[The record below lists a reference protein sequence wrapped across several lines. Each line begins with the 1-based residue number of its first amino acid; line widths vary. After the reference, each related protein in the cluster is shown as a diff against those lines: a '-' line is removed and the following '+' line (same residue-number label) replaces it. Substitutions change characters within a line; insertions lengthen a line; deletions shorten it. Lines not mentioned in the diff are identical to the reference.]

1 MSDELVNSGRV
12 TIVKG
17 DPVTD
22 FWLDGTVNR
31 YPDYSFK
38 AKVYDVGSIFGIGE
52 GRISKLSVMH
62 RDRVVMHY
70 ERGWDQVPTSRRD
83 RKVLKEILAGFPE
96 RGREMDGDEG
106 FRLDR
111 PQTSRPRFWLFR
123 KGRPTGLREQR
134 RDDDHER

>member
-1 MSDELVNSGRV
+1 MMSDELVNSERV

-17 DPVTD
+17 DPVRD

-52 GRISKLSVMH
+52 GRISKLRVLRKGREVMSYD
-62 RDRVVMHY
+62 RD
-70 ERGWDQVPTSRRD
+70 WDEVPKSRRD
-83 RKVLKEILAGFPE
+83 LKALKEILAGFPE
-96 RGREMDGDEG
+96 REKE
-106 FRLDR
+106 
-111 PQTSRPRFWLFR
+111 TSLIEVVHIERQATRRRFGLFR
-123 KGRPTGLREQR
+123 KWRSTGRRGQP

>member
-38 AKVYDVGSIFGIGE
+38 AKVYDVGGIFGIGE
-52 GRISKLSVMH
+52 GRISKLSVMQ

-70 ERGWDQVPTSRRD
+70 DRDWDQVPASRRD
-83 RKVLKEILAGFPE
+83 RKVLREILAGFPE
-96 RGREMDGDEG
+96 RGRELERDGG
-106 FRLDR
+106 LHLDP
-111 PQTSRPRFWLFR
+111 PQTSRPRFCLFR
-123 KGRPTGLREQR
+123 NGRPTGRRGQR
-134 RDDDHER
+134 RADDHER